1 MLSEGYDFL
10 DADVLIARAVVLVC
24 WESERS
30 PHDVSGI
37 ELHLIADEGSH
48 IRVFILAAELL
59 QDDGRF
65 LCGAIL
71 RVDGHWVCLTDY
83 FE

>member
-1 MLSEGYDFL
+1 MLSKWDDFL
-10 DADVLIARAVVLVC
+10 NGDVLIAGAVVVAC
-24 WESERS
+24 GESERC

-37 ELHLIADEGSH
+37 ALHLIADERSH
-48 IRVFILAAELL
+48 IRVFILATELL

-71 RVDGHWVCLTDY
+71 RVDGHRVSLTDY
-83 FE
+83 FK